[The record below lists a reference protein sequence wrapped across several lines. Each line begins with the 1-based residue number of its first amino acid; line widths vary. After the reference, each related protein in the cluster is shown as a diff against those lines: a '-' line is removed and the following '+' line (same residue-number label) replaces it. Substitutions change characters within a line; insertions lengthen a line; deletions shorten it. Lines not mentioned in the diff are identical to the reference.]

1 MSVILTV
8 GGFVETESKTVVAK
22 GWEGDGELVLN
33 GYRVSVWDDRD
44 VLETDGG
51 DGGTTTGL
59 HIYSG

>member
-1 MSVILTV
+1 MIP
-8 GGFVETESKTVVAK
+8 GFVEIESKTVVAK

-51 DGGTTTGL
+51 DGGATTGL
-59 HIYSG
+59 HTYNG